1 MNMISTAFSTEMN
14 ASNQKN
20 ELVKKLTS
28 AWEKK
33 NSKAARAG
41 GVSLMALSLAAC
53 GGEDE
58 TAFSQA
64 DVTAAATAAT
74 AAAEA
79 VAATTAT
86 AAAAAAVTA
95 QAAAVAAVD
104 ITSDNAAAAA
114 TAVAA
119 VDITSDNAAAAAV
132 ATAAAEAVAATAATA
147 AAAAAVT
154 AQAAAVAAVDITSD
168 NAAAVNLALRNA
180 AAEAGA
186 VTFDGQTDAS
196 LIGAIKVADNA
207 GLADAQ
213 VLSLGLAGISTLSQ
227 LKTAYDNAVAPSAV
241 SKFTLTTGSD
251 TGADMTAGTVAA
263 TFNSVLVGAGAAGTT
278 LQAGDNLTGGT
289 GSDTLVLSATGAAGG
304 FALNGIQT
312 ASIEKLQITDYT
324 NAGVVTIDTAL
335 MSGLQTVSLFASGDD
350 GDVAISNLSTIIA
363 AEMKNGT
370 GDLGLNYTTAA
381 KLATGQ
387 TQALTVAS
395 VTAGTFDADGMETIA
410 ITSTLV
416 ANTLAAVTGTDL
428 TKVTVAGDSKLTVT
442 TALVNTVLTVD
453 GSASTGGMSV
463 GLAAGGDATITG
475 TSGGDTLT
483 LAAGLDKNDTIDL
496 GDGADTVSIST
507 TANRTF
513 VDHSISNVETLTMAV
528 TTNTLSDYDVGALD
542 DAITIGLTA
551 GTTNKDVTVNK
562 LGAAQAVSYT
572 SDSANTLEMGD
583 IAVNLASD
591 GGLTDSMTV
600 NLIAKTNAAQVLDLL
615 TVDDASESLAL
626 NVSGVTT
633 AASQFNLGS
642 LVSDGAATITVTG
655 AGNFNVDL
663 DQAGTNV
670 TTLVDASGATG
681 EFNFTE
687 GVTNNMTVKG
697 SSGANTLIMGA
708 TLNNLDTIEG
718 GANVKD
724 TVSATVAAATHT
736 AALGKFNISAVETL
750 ALTVTDAQT
759 SNVDFTNITG
769 VTNTTI
775 AASAGTGNGVVN
787 LIGLGAGFKV
797 STTDQATNDFDG
809 TINLT
814 LADATGAAD
823 TATVVLGN
831 KQTLDNFVLTS
842 TGIETVTIQA
852 DTALAGDNG
861 VNVSSVDAT
870 TITLTGGTTTA
881 GTIVDLTQG
890 TTKLNKSVTTL
901 DASAY
906 TGHVKVDASVANSVG
921 VNFKMGDLLITDAN
935 SDLVVGSGATTTD
948 DTLSGNFAATDAT
961 AEFTQL
967 SAIETY
973 NLTFGD
979 GVVVTAAANDGI
991 GDGDNVV
998 ETITLS
1004 GGNSLT
1010 TYTDLLGAGIDG
1022 TSLTSFDASGLGGKI
1037 DVEVASARMDNLTI
1051 KGSTN
1056 AITDAVTYV
1065 GVNGL
1070 TATTGKAVT
1079 EGVETITLITAT
1091 GSSVIDTAS
1100 MTGVTTIAVE
1110 NDQAITLNN
1119 VAAGVGIQLG
1129 ASAVAGVEDYTGALT
1144 VVLADATGTADTLT
1158 FSTIASGTDDDV
1170 DAALTLAGVETVTIK
1185 VSADAI
1191 AADVQLNVSG
1201 VAATSLIVT
1210 GGAAAEDLDLTNAG
1224 NQTLSGSTTSVDASA
1239 FVGTMLATAEVNTTT
1254 SFIANGG
1261 AAVALT
1267 GSSGNDTFTIGSG
1280 VATHAITGNGGADT
1294 LNITLATGT
1303 TAFNTM
1309 EGIETYNITAANAA
1323 AIVVGGVTSKGFN
1336 DTMVGTVTLTGG
1348 GSTSTFDNTDGID
1361 TASSMTVF
1369 DASGYEG
1376 RINDLLFDADQL
1388 DATVTITG
1396 GSATNDL
1403 VSATVN
1409 TADAVLRMS
1418 GIETLGLTVNDDRTV
1433 DVGTYASG
1441 ITKITVAS
1449 DTTARVLTLN
1459 KLAAGVTVDM
1469 TVDDADEGLT
1479 IIQASSAGT
1488 SDSQTINMIANNAA
1502 EAFLLDMQGVET
1514 LNLKHTGTN
1523 GLDLNLTNFDMDTA
1537 GQTNSMIVTGTNNVD
1552 IVAVSGDTTLID
1564 ASGMTAGGVDIDA
1577 RATSTALTYIGS
1589 TLAESVIQTNK
1600 NDAFNGG
1607 EAVGVNDTLDIN
1619 FTAILG
1625 GVGIDLSST
1634 TDQITTFDGS
1644 SNSVITLG
1652 FESVDLAGYTGFGAS
1667 IVANDEANTIVGTGS
1682 ADSINAGGGID
1693 SITAGS
1699 GNDAIILTEATAAV
1713 DTLFYIGRAAEGKDT
1728 VTGFTSASDKVD
1740 LQYLLDANN
1749 AVTTF
1754 TGATTIADNEIYFFV
1769 GNAAGDADSIAA
1781 AANSIVTE
1789 AGGGTNVDDAA
1800 NVREAY
1806 FVIADT
1812 NSTGV
1817 FYYLNN
1823 GNDDSDILDAELT
1836 FVADISTVLAA
1847 TDLIA

>member
-28 AWEKK
+28 AWEKR
-33 NSKAARAG
+33 NSKAARTG

-53 GGEDE
+53 GAEDD
-58 TAFSQA
+58 TPFTQA

-79 VAATTAT
+79 VAAVAATTAADT
-86 AAAAAAVTA
+86 AAADAFIAGLAAQEAQTAAVALATDTAAADAFIAGLAAQEA
-95 QAAAVAAVD
+95 QAAAV
-104 ITSDNAAAAA
+104 
-114 TAVAA
+114 
-119 VDITSDNAAAAAV
+119 
-132 ATAAAEAVAATAATA
+132 
-147 AAAAAVT
+147 
-154 AQAAAVAAVDITSD
+154 AAAVAAVDITSD

-251 TGADMTAGTVAA
+251 TGAEMTAGTVAA

-289 GSDTLVLSATGAAGG
+289 GSDTLVLSATGAAGA
-304 FALNGIQT
+304 FALNGVQT

-370 GDLGLNYTTAA
+370 GDLGLNYTAAA

-387 TQALTVAS
+387 TQAVTVSS

-416 ANTLAAVTGTDL
+416 ANSLAAVTGDAL
-428 TKVTVAGDSKLTVT
+428 TKVTVAGDSKLTVVT
-442 TALVNTVLTVD
+442 PLVNTVLTVD

-513 VDHSISNVETLTMAV
+513 VDHNISNVETVTMAV
-528 TTNTLSDYDVGALD
+528 TTGSITDYDVGALD
-542 DAITIGLTA
+542 DSTTIGLTA
-551 GTTNKDVTVNK
+551 ATTDKDVTVNK

-572 SDSANTLEMGD
+572 SDSANTLEMGN

-600 NLIAKTNAAQVLDLL
+600 NLIAKTNAAQALDLL
-615 TVDDASESLAL
+615 TVDDASEGLAL

-633 AASQFNLGS
+633 AAAQFDLGS

-655 AGNFNVDL
+655 SGNFNVDL

-697 SSGANTLIMGA
+697 SSGINTLLMGA

-750 ALTVTDAQT
+750 ALTLTDAQI

-775 AASAGTGNGVVN
+775 AASGTGGNGTVN

-797 STTDQATNDFDG
+797 STTDQGANDFDG

-814 LADATGAAD
+814 LADATGSAD

-831 KQTLDNFVLTS
+831 KQTLDNFALTS
-842 TGIETVTIQA
+842 TGVETVTIQA

-861 VNVSSVDAT
+861 VNVSGVDAT

-881 GTIVDLTQG
+881 GLIVDLTQG

-961 AEFTQL
+961 AEFTRL

-973 NLTFGD
+973 NLTFAD
-979 GVVVTAAANDGI
+979 GVVVTSAANNGI

-1010 TYTDLLGAGIDG
+1010 TYTDIAGAGIDG

-1037 DVEVASARMDNLTI
+1037 NVEVAAGRMDNLTV

-1056 AITDAVTYV
+1056 ATTDAVTYV

-1079 EGVETITLITAT
+1079 EGVEVITLNTAT

-1110 NDQAITLNN
+1110 NDQNITLNN

-1129 ASAVAGVEDYTGALT
+1129 ASATIGVEDYTGALT
-1144 VVLADATGTADTLT
+1144 VVMADATGSADTLT
-1158 FSTIASGTDDDV
+1158 FSTIASGTNEDV
-1170 DAALTLAGVETVTIK
+1170 DAALTLAGVETVTLKI
-1185 VSADAI
+1185 SADAA
-1191 AADVQLNVSG
+1191 AADVDLNIAG

-1210 GGAAAEDLDLTNAG
+1210 GGSAAENLDLTNGG
-1224 NQTLSGSTTSVDASA
+1224 NQTLSGSTSSVDASA
-1239 FVGTMLATAEVNTTT
+1239 FVGTFTAQAETNTTT
-1254 SFIANGG
+1254 SFTANGG
-1261 AAVALT
+1261 AVAALT
-1267 GSSGNDTFTIGSG
+1267 GSSGNDVFTIGTTTAQHNIAG
-1280 VATHAITGNGGADT
+1280 GGGADT
-1294 LNITLATGT
+1294 LNITLGSAT
-1303 TAFNTM
+1303 TAFATM
-1309 EGIETYNITAANAA
+1309 EGIETYNITAGNAA
-1323 AIVVGGVTSKGFN
+1323 AVVVSGVTSKGFN

-1348 GSTSTFDNTDGID
+1348 GSSSTFDNTDGID
-1361 TASSMTVF
+1361 TASSMTLF

-1388 DATVTITG
+1388 DATVTVIG
-1396 GSATNDL
+1396 GAAANDL
-1403 VSATVN
+1403 VSATI
-1409 TADAVLRMS
+1409 TGADAVIRMT
-1418 GIETLGLTVNDDRTV
+1418 GVETLGLTMAGTRTV

-1441 ITKITVAS
+1441 ITKVTVAT
-1449 DTTARVLTLN
+1449 DTSARVLTLN
-1459 KLAAGVTVDM
+1459 KLAAGVAVDV
-1469 TVDDADEGLT
+1469 TVDDALDGVT
-1479 IIQASSAGT
+1479 IIQAATTGT
-1488 SDSQTINMIANNAA
+1488 SDSQTMNVLGNGAN
-1502 EAFLLDMQGVET
+1502 EAFLVDMQGVET

-1523 GLDLNLTNFDMDTA
+1523 ALDLNLTNFDMDTA
-1537 GQTNSMIVTGTNNVD
+1537 GQTNSLIVTGTNNVD
-1552 IVAVSGDTTLID
+1552 IVALGADTTLID
-1564 ASGMTAGGVDIDA
+1564 ASAMTAGGVDIDA
-1577 RATSTALTYIGS
+1577 RTTSTALTYIGS
-1589 TLAESVIQTNK
+1589 TLAESVIQTSK

-1607 EAVGVNDTLDIN
+1607 EAVGVIDTLDIN

-1625 GVGIDLSST
+1625 GIGIDLSST
-1634 TDQITTFDGS
+1634 TDQISTMDGGT
-1644 SNSVITLG
+1644 NSVVTLG
-1652 FESVDLAGYTGFGAS
+1652 FESVDLAGYVGFGAS
-1667 IVANDEANTIVGTGS
+1667 VIGNAEVNTIVGTGS
-1682 ADSINAGGGID
+1682 ND
-1693 SITAGS
+1693 SITAG
-1699 GNDAIILTEATAAV
+1699 GEADFITGGLGSDTMTGGAGADNFVYTAAGQGS
-1713 DTLFYIGRAAEGKDT
+1713 DTITDFT
-1728 VTGFTSASDKVD
+1728 VTSDNIDYNGALKAIGA
-1740 LQYLLDANN
+1740 QTG
-1749 AVTTF
+1749 VT
-1754 TGATTIADNEIYFFV
+1754 YQ
-1769 GNAAGDADSIAA
+1769 AA
-1781 AANSIVTE
+1781 AAGTAVGASTTVFELTGV
-1789 AGGGTNVDDAA
+1789 AHGGTDA
-1800 NVREAY
+1800 NVVTA
-1806 FVIADT
+1806 
-1812 NSTGV
+1812 
-1817 FYYLNN
+1817 
-1823 GNDDSDILDAELT
+1823 
-1836 FVADISTVLAA
+1836 LAA
-1847 TDLIA
+1847 TATATAFDVGDTFLIATYLTGGGAQIWEYLDADGANIAAGELTLLATLSGVAADALVTGDFI